1 MGADMTFP
9 RDLQTAFPRCG
20 IGLRA
25 GHVAEVI
32 ATHPDIAWLE
42 VHAENYMGGGK
53 ALRDLERVRRD
64 HAVSLHGVGLSLGG
78 AERPDPRHL
87 GRLRDLADRIEP
99 CLVSEHLAWASHGGV
114 YFNDL
119 LPLPYTRETL
129 DIVARNVTIAQDA
142 LERRI
147 LIENPSAYL
156 SYSGSTIPEAEF
168 LAMLARRTGCGLL
181 CDVNNV
187 HVSCA
192 NTGGNAYGWLDAVP
206 PQVVSEIH
214 LAGHA
219 IKDADGQ
226 IVLIDDHGSA
236 VADTVWALYELA
248 AARFPEAAALVEWD
262 SNLPPLDVLLAEA
275 AEADARHEAVRR
287 SLHHAAA

>member
-1 MGADMTFP
+1 
-9 RDLQTAFPRCG
+9 
-20 IGLRA
+20 
-25 GHVAEVI
+25 
-32 ATHPDIAWLE
+32 
-42 VHAENYMGGGK
+42 
-53 ALRDLERVRRD
+53 
-64 HAVSLHGVGLSLGG
+64 
-78 AERPDPRHL
+78 
-87 GRLRDLADRIEP
+87 
-99 CLVSEHLAWASHGGV
+99 
-114 YFNDL
+114 
-119 LPLPYTRETL
+119 
-129 DIVARNVTIAQDA
+129 
-142 LERRI
+142 
-147 LIENPSAYL
+147 
-156 SYSGSTIPEAEF
+156 
-168 LAMLARRTGCGLL
+168 MLARRTGCGLL

-206 PQVVSEIH
+206 PQVVAEIH